1 MNTRPPILAG
11 AGCGVLRPGAG
22 GRTPPTSPFPAP
34 TRCCFPAVRAARR
47 LYSLAAA
54 VNRPA
59 GLPEEAR

>member
-1 MNTRPPILAG
+1 MTTRPPVPAG
-11 AGCGVLRPGAG
+11 AGCGVLPAQEPGG
-22 GRTPPTSPFPAP
+22 SRLLPA
-34 TRCCFPAVRAARR
+34 RCCFPAMRAAAR